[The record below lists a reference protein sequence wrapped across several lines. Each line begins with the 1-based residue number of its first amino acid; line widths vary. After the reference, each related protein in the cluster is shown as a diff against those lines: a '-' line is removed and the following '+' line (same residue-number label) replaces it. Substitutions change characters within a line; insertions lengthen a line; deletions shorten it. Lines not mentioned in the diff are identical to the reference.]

1 MQTDIIDVLK
11 AEHIVFSNKPSR
23 KAAFIMNDGSFLN
36 LDENKRQIT
45 GIISRDVIHSD
56 LSLYLWSKDIAN
68 KKDDYFLVRHHN
80 AIRINDGTSQNICEE
95 PLVTLPKEL
104 NMIQCDSMLKWL
116 DHLFFETNKTRVHIG
131 IVGTNVL
138 KTFDFA
144 RKDSNGLLPED
155 IIKEIKHLDII
166 LL

>member
-11 AEHIVFSNKPSR
+11 AENIVFSNKPNR

-36 LDENKRQIT
+36 LDENKRHIT

-104 NMIQCDSMLKWL
+104 NTIQYDSMLKWL
-116 DHLFFETNKTRVHIG
+116 DYLFFETNKPRVHIG
-131 IVGTNVL
+131 IIDKDNL
-138 KTFDFA
+138 KTFYFL
-144 RKDSNGLLPED
+144 RKDNDGYLPED
-155 IIKEIKHLDII
+155 IIKEIKHLYCESN
-166 LL
+166 